1 MATSAID
8 KTLKVWDIRK
18 LEGPVQTYKLRVS
31 PSNISFS
38 QKNFLAVGMGNLVEV
53 YR

>member
-8 KTLKVWDIRK
+8 KTLKVWDIRN
-18 LEGPVQTYKLRVS
+18 LEGPVQTYKLRAA
-31 PSNISFS
+31 PSNLNFS
-38 QKNFLAVGMGNLVEV
+38 QKNFLAVGMGNVVEV